1 MNTLLSNNSQRS
13 TSRAASRG
21 MFALAALLIAGFAAS
36 GCKTKAAADSGFLE
50 NSGPMSENRA
60 RYPFQRVWVKPGV
73 QKENYS
79 FVNVAPVNTTYLM
92 DATGWKAA
100 NPGNADLDRAVR
112 EMADYTRAT
121 FIEAFNNPLNNRFRA
136 TPQVVPRTVTLE
148 LAITELVPSKA
159 VLTAAGMLAPAAGDL
174 AVGAAVSAGS
184 RAAAGKPCVAIEGRV
199 RDAGT
204 GELLFQFADRQEP
217 QTRVVNVQGLTWW
230 SHAKEAI
237 RDWAAQCVVLA
248 NTAADEKV
256 KDRMPFTLK
265 PWSN

>member
-1 MNTLLSNNSQRS
+1 M
-13 TSRAASRG
+13 SRG
-21 MFALAALLIAGFAAS
+21 MFALAALLIAGFATS
-36 GCKTKAAADSGFLE
+36 GCKTKAAPDSGFLE
-50 NSGPMSENRA
+50 NSGPMSENRG
-60 RYPFQRVWVKPGV
+60 RFPFQRVWVKPGV
-73 QKENYS
+73 QKENYA
-79 FVNVAPVNTTYLM
+79 FVNVAPVNTSYLM

-112 EMADYTRAT
+112 DMAEYTRAT
-121 FIEAFNNPLNNRFRA
+121 FIDAFNNPLNNRFRA
-136 TPQVVPRTVTLE
+136 TPQPGPRTVTLE

-159 VLTAAGMLAPAAGDL
+159 GLTAAGMIAPAAGQAAIGL
-174 AVGAAVSAGS
+174 GAK
-184 RAAAGKPCVAIEGRV
+184 AAAGQPSVAIEGRV
-199 RDAGT
+199 RDAST

-217 QTRVVNVQGLTWW
+217 QMRVVNAQGLTWW

-248 NTAADEKV
+248 NTPADEKV